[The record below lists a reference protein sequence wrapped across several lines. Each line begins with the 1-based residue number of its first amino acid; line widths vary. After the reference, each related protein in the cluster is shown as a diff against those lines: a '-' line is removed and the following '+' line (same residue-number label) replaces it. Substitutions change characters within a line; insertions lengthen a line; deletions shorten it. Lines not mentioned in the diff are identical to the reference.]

1 MFVMSNFTAAETV
14 IYRIY
19 YFINKSGNGHITLR
33 DLKLGNLVTAMQQLD
48 EEDDINKVLR

>member
-19 YFINKSGNGHITLR
+19 YFINKSGNGCITLR